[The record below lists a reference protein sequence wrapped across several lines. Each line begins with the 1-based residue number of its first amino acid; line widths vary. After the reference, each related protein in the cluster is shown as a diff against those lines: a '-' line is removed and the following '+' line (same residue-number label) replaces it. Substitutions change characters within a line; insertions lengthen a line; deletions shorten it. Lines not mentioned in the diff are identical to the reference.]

1 MKRLLAALDK
11 EIQIMAI
18 PPRNLKSLQDI
29 RTHAGRVDEA
39 AIPYKAFMKLS
50 CLEMEKFRRDRERK
64 SAMTRVNNIDKRFRE
79 IDAER
84 ESILSRL
91 EQSNESKE
99 KKVEETDSKPP
110 VRQVPSGFRL
120 QY

>member
-1 MKRLLAALDK
+1 
-11 EIQIMAI
+11 MAI

-39 AIPYKAFMKLS
+39 ATPYKAFMKMS
-50 CLEMEKFRRDRERK
+50 CLEMEKFRKERERK

-79 IDAER
+79 IEAEKAAILTHLEKAP
-84 ESILSRL
+84 ESIRRDP
-91 EQSNESKE
+91 E
-99 KKVEETDSKPP
+99 KADSKPVTRP
-110 VRQVPSGFRL
+110 APTSGFRL